1 MIETLWYVRSGEKKG
16 VLERQPSNTRQ
27 GSPAIADKQYAR
39 SLYEQRSLTG
49 DIHAVIIII
58 LSTAELR

>member
-1 MIETLWYVRSGEKKG
+1 MIETLWYVRSGEKKRCTG
-16 VLERQPSNTRQ
+16 TTAQQ